1 LPSRHGGFK
10 DEAGTLQVALDK
22 RSATIVANA
31 TLSNVRLRSPI
42 KYPR

>member
-1 LPSRHGGFK
+1 LRLPND

-22 RSATIVANA
+22 RSATIIANA
-31 TLSNVRLRSPI
+31 TLNDVRLRSSI